1 MAQLVSHL
9 VCRKLDSGVP
19 VTPDSLYARNGD
31 FSGVEYI
38 PSDYYFNQT
47 VFTVT
52 ASYGEAVSLSTTW
65 NYENRVGIWF
75 FELPSDTMINS
86 DGLKL
91 FFKVAPEVYNTVFN
105 SNNAT
110 LDYYTLPLELID
122 MDLNGH
128 LSVRKDAYLISDQA
142 VKACPS
148 SSLSDLKSAGSNY
161 ITKNLSYSTVLRLSD
176 GRRIVALRLA
186 MSLAAT
192 ATLPTGY
199 NYVPILLDS
208 IKLAVE
214 ETTIPH
220 PDNFRLLPSAT
231 DIVLSWDK
239 PNFDSIFGYRLDI
252 QKKLDANGT
261 YGIYIPGAS
270 GGLVPQAGAWA
281 SIFIPATS
289 STSYSVSLSS
299 QSNLTTPYQA
309 WSSSDEYV
317 ARVTTLVGN
326 QNMEYSI
333 PTYTLKGTTGTF
345 LAPDPPRNVNI
356 YAGNNK
362 LHLSWDSPVSNTG
375 CPIHKFLVLVFDVDG
390 GPPVTAAPITVHRGE
405 GVTIYETYALE
416 LAKSPTVSLSNGRRY
431 KAQITSVNAIGSS
444 LPSESPE
451 VLLAPVERYV
461 ESDNKKYKKFYRYPV
476 ELRGSAYGEPL
487 YAKSVVEYGD
497 AYITSR
503 VTYPVTIASSSN
515 LLHLHVSGYGDT
527 NTVTVPVQYGT
538 YSSPSQ
544 LAEAVRAAILAGYTS
559 EFGPIPVYVT
569 GVTSLSFSLTRPTTV
584 GVAELY
590 PVSGVNSVNDTIF
603 GEDSVVISP
612 NRVVHVDNHIPTV
625 EYDLAHK
632 KCLADM
638 KPYIPVEERFDIT
651 PATRS
656 NMTKSDYPLSFN
668 LRHTDIRSGS
678 LSVTWFVNGVQEI
691 ISDTGNGFLISSPK
705 VDACGNKI
713 SPQQLGFI
721 DYAAGIVS
729 CYLPEITSGYA
740 IVKYAANKP
749 VMDNHQYIWAPTPH
763 FGLEL
768 HLKEPVFFGPSQW
781 AYLNQ
786 NADRIRPG
794 FTVLEFIDATID
806 LRSTL
811 VSVQDSIS
819 LT

>member
-9 VCRKLDSGVP
+9 VCRKLNSGVP
-19 VTPDSLYARNGD
+19 ITPDSLYARSGD
-31 FSGVEYI
+31 FSEVEYV

-47 VFTVT
+47 VFTIT
-52 ASYGEAVSLSTTW
+52 DSYGDSTSDSTTW
-65 NYENRVGIWF
+65 NYENRVGVLF
-75 FELPSDTMINS
+75 FELPSDTMIS
-86 DGLKL
+86 SGGLKL

-122 MDLNGH
+122 MDLEGN
-128 LSVRKDAYLISDQA
+128 LSVRKEAYFISDHT

-148 SSLSDLKSAGSNY
+148 SLLSDLKQAGNNY
-161 ITKNLSYSTVLRLSD
+161 ITKSLSYSTVLRLSD

-186 MSLAAT
+186 MSLAAS

-208 IKLAVE
+208 IQLAVE

-220 PDNFRLLPSAT
+220 PVNFRLLPSAT
-231 DIVLSWDK
+231 DIVLSWEK
-239 PNFDSIFGYRLDI
+239 PDFNNIYGYRLDI
-252 QKKLDANGT
+252 QKKLDTAGT
-261 YGIYIPGAS
+261 YGIYITGPSGA
-270 GGLVPQAGAWA
+270 LIPQAGAWA
-281 SIFIPATS
+281 SIIIPSTV

-299 QSNLTTPYQA
+299 QSNLTVPYQA
-309 WSSSDEYV
+309 WSSSTEYV

-326 QNMEYSI
+326 PDAEYSI
-333 PTYTLKGTTGTF
+333 PTYSLKGVTGTF

-356 YAGNNK
+356 YAGNNR

-375 CPIHKFLVLVFDVDG
+375 CPIHKFLITVVDVDG
-390 GPPVTAAPITVHRGE
+390 GPPVTASPISVHRGE

-416 LAKSPTVSLSNGRRY
+416 VAKSSSVNLFNGRRY

-444 LPSESPE
+444 LATESAE
-451 VLLAPVERYV
+451 VLLAPVERYI

-476 ELRGSAYGEPL
+476 ELRGSLYGEPL
-487 YAKSVVEYGD
+487 YAQSVVEYGD
-497 AYITSR
+497 AHVTSR
-503 VTYPVTIASSSN
+503 VTYPVTIASSNN
-515 LLHLHVSGYGDT
+515 LLHLHVSDYGDT
-527 NTVTVPVQYGT
+527 NTATVALQYGT
-538 YSSPSQ
+538 YTTPSQ
-544 LAEAVRAAILAGYTS
+544 LSEAVRAAILAGYTA

-569 GVTSLSFSLTRPTTV
+569 SVTSVSFSLTRPTTV

-590 PVSGVNSVNDTIF
+590 PIYGSNSANGVVF

-612 NRVVHVDNHIPTV
+612 NRVVHVENHIPTV
-625 EYDLAHK
+625 EYDLANK
-632 KCLADM
+632 KCLVDM
-638 KPYIPVEERFDIT
+638 KPYIPVEERFEIT

-668 LRHTDIRSGS
+668 LRHSDIRSGS
-678 LSVTWFVNGVQEI
+678 LSVAWFVNGIQEV

-713 SPQQLGFI
+713 PSQQLGFI

-740 IVKYAANKP
+740 IVTYAANKP
-749 VMDNHQYIWAPTPH
+749 VMDNQQYIWAPTPH
-763 FGLEL
+763 FGLGL

-786 NADRIRPG
+786 NADRLRPG
-794 FTVLEFIDATID
+794 YTVLEFIDATID

-819 LT
+819 LS